1 MTDLTIGVAPG
12 ARPRASAEGEGTGVS
27 GASELVVGIDLGTTN
42 SLVAYMDRGVPRV
55 IRDDEGRGL
64 VPSVVAFGAAGSVVG
79 DAARRM
85 LVRNAERAVY
95 SVKRFMGKGFEDVRE
110 ELRYFPFHV
119 TPSQEIVRIRIGDRE
134 LTPPEIS
141 ALILRDLRVR
151 AERHFGRSVEKAVI
165 TVPAYFNDAQ
175 RQATKDAGRIAGLD
189 VLRIVNEPT
198 AACLAYGLQRR
209 KEGVIAVYDLGGGTF
224 DISILKVKDGVF
236 EVLSTNGDTH
246 LGGDDFDRALVDL
259 VVDELRTRHG
269 ADVSAEAETIQEIR
283 LGVEAARVLLSTEER
298 TVLALPLPQHGLT
311 YRRELT
317 RAELEAAIAPIVNR
331 TLGPCRSA
339 IADSGLSPAEI
350 DEVVLVGGATRTPL
364 VRRKVQELFGR
375 TPHSELNPDE
385 VVALGAAV
393 QADILA
399 GGTTHMLL
407 LDVTPLSLGIETLGG
422 AVSVLIPR
430 NTTVPTSANESFT
443 TSVDGQSVVDMH
455 VVQGERDLAKD
466 NRSLARFDLRGIPP
480 MPAGLPRI
488 EVTFLID
495 ANGILSV
502 TAKEV
507 RSGTQASVEVRPT
520 YGLSEDEVERMIDE
534 SLEHAEADVRARA
547 LIDARNEADTVL
559 RATEKALVQGA
570 ELLDPQEASRIR
582 AAVDALAGARQGED
596 PAAIRDATAR
606 VNEATQ
612 RLAEQLMDSALRD
625 TLRERRVVD
634 LPAGEGR

>member
-1 MTDLTIGVAPG
+1 MAELEIKPAG
-12 ARPRASAEGEGTGVS
+12 ARARKESPK
-27 GASELVVGIDLGTTN
+27 ELVVGIDLGTTN
-42 SLVAYMDRGVPRV
+42 SLVAYMEGDVPRV
-55 IRDDEGRGL
+55 IADDEDRAL
-64 VPSVVAFGAAGSVVG
+64 LPSVVALGAEGPIVG
-79 DAARRM
+79 HAAKRQ

-95 SVKRFMGKGFEDVRE
+95 SIKRFMGRGYEDVKD
-110 ELRYFPFHV
+110 ELRYFPFRV
-119 TPSQEIVRIRIGDRE
+119 TPSQEVVRIRIADRE

-141 ALILRDLRVR
+141 ALILRDLKGR
-151 AERHFGRSVEKAVI
+151 AERHLGRPVEKAVI

-198 AACLAYGLQRR
+198 AACLAYGLQRK

-224 DISILKVKDGVF
+224 DISILKVKDGIF
-236 EVLSTNGDTH
+236 EVLATNGDTH
-246 LGGDDFDRALVDL
+246 LGGDDFDRVLVDL
-259 VVDELRTRHG
+259 ILADARERHG
-269 ADVSAEAETIQEIR
+269 ADLSRDPEAMQEIR
-283 LGVEAARVLLSTEER
+283 LGAEAARIVLSSAER
-298 TVLALPLPQHGLT
+298 TTLTLPLPQHGVE

-317 RAELEAAIAPIVNR
+317 RGELERLIEPIVER
-331 TLGPCRSA
+331 TLGPCRMA
-339 IADSGLSPAEI
+339 LADAELTPDRI

-364 VRRKVQELFGR
+364 VRRRVEALFGQR
-375 TPHSELNPDE
+375 PHAELNPDE

-399 GGTTHMLL
+399 GGTTQLLL

-430 NTTVPTSANESFT
+430 NTTIPTAAREAFT
-443 TSVDGQSVVDMH
+443 TSVDGQAVVDMH
-455 VVQGERDLAKD
+455 VVQGERDLARD

-488 EVTFLID
+488 EVSFLID
-495 ANGILSV
+495 ANGILNV
-502 TAKEV
+502 TARET

-520 YGLSEDEVERMIDE
+520 YGLTESEVDRMIEE
-534 SLEHAEADVRARA
+534 SLEFAEQDVRARG

-570 ELLDPQEASRIR
+570 ELLGPGEAER
-582 AAVDALAGARQGED
+582 
-596 PAAIRDATAR
+596 IRDAAAELEAAR
-606 VNEATQ
+606 GGDDAERIGRATDALNHATQ

-625 TLRERRVVD
+625 ALTSRRVTGPV
-634 LPAGEGR
+634 EKT

>member
-1 MTDLTIGVAPG
+1 MTDLTIGVAPT
-12 ARPRASAEGEGTGVS
+12 ARPDSATPPM
-27 GASELVVGIDLGTTN
+27 AKELVVGIDLGTTN
-42 SLVAYMDRGVPRV
+42 SLVAYMDRGVPQV
-55 IRDDEGRGL
+55 IRDTEGRGL
-64 VPSVVAFGAAGSVVG
+64 VPSVVAFGPTGSVVG

-85 LVRNAERAVY
+85 LVRHAERAVY
-95 SVKRFMGKGFEDVRE
+95 SVKRFMGKGFDDVRE

-134 LTPPEIS
+134 LTAPEIS
-141 ALILRDLRVR
+141 ALILRELRTR
-151 AERHFGRSVEKAVI
+151 AERHLGRPVEKAVI

-236 EVLSTNGDTH
+236 EVLATNGDTH

-259 VVDELRTRHG
+259 VVDELRAHG
-269 ADVSAEAETIQEIR
+269 VDVTGEADTLQEIR
-283 LGVEAARVLLSTEER
+283 LGAEAARVLLSTEER
-298 TVLALPLPQHGLT
+298 TVLTLPLPQHGLT

-317 RAELEAAIAPIVNR
+317 RAELESVIGPIVGR
-331 TLGPCRSA
+331 TLGPCRAA
-339 IADSGLSPAEI
+339 IADSGLPLDRIE
-350 DEVVLVGGATRTPL
+350 EVVLVGGATRTPL
-364 VRRKVQELFGR
+364 VRQRVQALFGR
-375 TPHSELNPDE
+375 VPHSELNPDE

-422 AVSVLIPR
+422 AVGVLIPR
-430 NTTVPTSANESFT
+430 NTTIPTSANEGFT

-507 RSGTQASVEVRPT
+507 RSGTEASVEVRPT
-520 YGLSEDEVERMIDE
+520 YGLSEAEVERMIDE
-534 SLEHAEADVRARA
+534 SLEHAEADVQARR

-559 RATEKALVQGA
+559 RATEKALVQGRDFLGA
-570 ELLDPQEASRIR
+570 EEAARIR
-582 AAVDALAGARQGED
+582 AAVEVLAAARPGEDADRIREATDRVNRETQALAER
-596 PAAIRDATAR
+596 
-606 VNEATQ
+606 
-612 RLAEQLMDSALRD
+612 LMDSALRD
-625 TLRERRVVD
+625 SLRDRRVADV
-634 LPAGEGR
+634 PAGDGR

>member
-1 MTDLTIGVAPG
+1 MAELEIKPAV
-12 ARPRASAEGEGTGVS
+12 ARPKKEEPAELPKELPK
-27 GASELVVGIDLGTTN
+27 ELVVGIDLGTTN
-42 SLVAYMDRGVPRV
+42 SLVAHMEGDVPRV
-55 IRDDEGRGL
+55 IADEEGRAL
-64 VPSVVAFGAAGSVVG
+64 LPSVVAVGPDGPIVGHAAK
-79 DAARRM
+79 RQ

-95 SVKRFMGKGFEDVRE
+95 SIKRFMGKGYEDVKD
-110 ELRYFPFHV
+110 ELRYFPFRV
-119 TPSQEIVRIRIGDRE
+119 TPSQEVVRIRIADRE

-141 ALILRDLRVR
+141 ALILRDLKQR
-151 AERHFGRSVEKAVI
+151 AERHFGRAVEKAVV

-198 AACLAYGLQRR
+198 AACLAYGLQRK

-224 DISILKVKDGVF
+224 DVSILKVKDGIF
-236 EVLSTNGDTH
+236 EVLATNGDTH
-246 LGGDDFDRALVDL
+246 LGGDDFDRVLVDL
-259 VVDELRTRHG
+259 ILADARERHRVDLSG
-269 ADVSAEAETIQEIR
+269 DPEAMQEIR
-283 LGVEAARVLLSTEER
+283 LGAEAARIVLSSAER
-298 TVLALPLPQHGLT
+298 TTLTLPMPQHGLE

-317 RAELEAAIAPIVNR
+317 RDELERLIEPIVER
-331 TLGPCRSA
+331 TLGPCRTA
-339 IADSGLSPAEI
+339 LADAGLTPDRI

-364 VRRKVQELFGR
+364 VRRRVEALFGQR
-375 TPHSELNPDE
+375 PHAELNPDE

-399 GGTTHMLL
+399 GGITHVLL

-430 NTTVPTSANESFT
+430 NTTIPTAAREAFT
-443 TSVDGQSVVDMH
+443 TSVDGQAVVDMH

-488 EVTFLID
+488 EVSFLID
-495 ANGILSV
+495 ANGILNV
-502 TAKEV
+502 AARET

-520 YGLSEDEVERMIDE
+520 YGLTEAEVDRMIEE
-534 SLEHAEADVRARA
+534 SLEFAEQDVRARG

-559 RATEKALVQGA
+559 RATEKALVQGTG
-570 ELLDPQEASRIR
+570 LLGPGEEERIR
-582 AAVDALAGARQGED
+582 AAAAELAAARGGDDAERIGRATDAL
-596 PAAIRDATAR
+596 
-606 VNEATQ
+606 NHATQ

-625 TLRERRVVD
+625 ALTSRRVTG
-634 LPAGEGR
+634 AAEKA